1 MRATATVPT
10 ATATVSAAATGSAP
24 APDAPAAERPGA
36 PTLTGGPSKE
46 SGPSTEGGPT
56 QASTP
61 TTADAPAGD
70 RAAAQESGSAERQ
83 PSGAEPASGR
93 RGRRLVG
100 PVVFGVVVVA
110 LLAAIGYLVYHRFYG
125 DPTKGAAAGDCLADL
140 PIVAVGEDQ
149 EVGPARVV
157 ACTDPG
163 ATYVVE
169 GRLDRLTEAQASSP
183 TICQAYENATFIYR
197 AVPRGGTG
205 YVLCLRALNP

>member
-1 MRATATVPT
+1 MRVRARYTKSGKLRFI
-10 ATATVSAAATGSAP
+10 SAIDLGRVW
-24 APDAPAAERPGA
+24 ERS
-36 PTLTGGPSKE
+36 L
-46 SGPSTEGGPT
+46 
-56 QASTP
+56 
-61 TTADAPAGD
+61 
-70 RAAAQESGSAERQ
+70 R
-83 PSGAEPASGR
+83 
-93 RGRRLVG
+93 
-100 PVVFGVVVVA
+100 
-110 LLAAIGYLVYHRFYG
+110 
-125 DPTKGAAAGDCLADL
+125 LADL